1 MAETEDDNKPE
12 DLSPEEADAL
22 ENTEEAEVEDEEEEG
37 VPHVLERK
45 CPKVLNDCTLAQ
57 PVIDRHNRYRQFI
70 LALEK
75 RILTNSFSLR
85 FGTTMH
91 GMVFVNAFFGLRC
104 FSMPVADFKPE
115 MSKLAYR
122 LMHNSL
128 LVVDA
133 GPSRSP
139 GTPGSGPPNSPN
151 SPAASPT
158 SPAYSPTSPA
168 WSPTSPAFSPST
180 PQPDN
185 RDYMFLP

>member
-1 MAETEDDNKPE
+1 MRRRDARPAGGRPPQPVRSARRSRPATPQPPAPRL
-12 DLSPEEADAL
+12 LSPL
-22 ENTEEAEVEDEEEEG
+22 S
-37 VPHVLERK
+37 PYSRYY
-45 CPKVLNDCTLAQ
+45 
-57 PVIDRHNRYRQFI
+57 RYRQHI

-151 SPAASPT
+151 SPAASESCLLYT
-158 SPAYSPTSPA
+158 SPSP
-168 WSPTSPAFSPST
+168 
-180 PQPDN
+180 
-185 RDYMFLP
+185 RD